1 MNRKKVLK
9 NIVITTSL
17 ASTLM
22 FAGISNTSISFADVI
37 KLVNTSVLNVR
48 SGAGINYSKIGSLT
62 QGTKVNIISESNG
75 WSKIN
80 YNGKIG
86 YISSQYVSE
95 VSSNPAPETNKP
107 SNPTPDNNTSGN
119 TIKEVNTNV
128 LNVRSGAGT
137 NYSKIGS
144 LTQGTKVN
152 VISESNG
159 WSKINYNGK
168 IGYVSSQYLSKISSN
183 PAPETNKPGNTTPS
197 NPTPDNNTS
206 ENALREVNTS
216 ILNVR
221 SGAGTNYSK
230 IGSLTQATRVSV
242 ISESNGWSKINYN
255 GKVGY
260 VSSQYLSKVSSNPKS
275 VILDVPR
282 ISQYPD
288 LPMGCEATSLA
299 QLLRYRG
306 IPVTKTQMAKEMP
319 LSPNKNPNLGF
330 VGSQY
335 EKQEGI
341 FQTIYPPALESLA
354 KKYRPNSADITGAS
368 VEELEKEL
376 IKGNPSIVWVTAYCR
391 NPEMGYWYEGTPDQ
405 LWVAKNLHVTTL
417 TGFDED
423 YYYLTDPGI
432 GKLKIKKSQFKYV
445 YDTIGKKAVVVR

>member
-9 NIVITTSL
+9 NIVIITSL

-22 FAGISNTSISFADVI
+22 FAGISNISISFADVI

-48 SGAGINYSKIGSLT
+48 SGAGTNYSKIGSLT

-144 LTQGTKVN
+144 LTQG
-152 VISESNG
+152 
-159 WSKINYNGK
+159 
-168 IGYVSSQYLSKISSN
+168 
-183 PAPETNKPGNTTPS
+183 
-197 NPTPDNNTS
+197 
-206 ENALREVNTS
+206 
-216 ILNVR
+216 
-221 SGAGTNYSK
+221 
-230 IGSLTQATRVSV
+230 TRVSV